1 MSTPKDRLF
10 EVYET
15 YRIAKLHRASDWKDA
30 QTLAQAK
37 KIQRNVDA
45 LETAFLKAATAEL
58 NANGPAVEAAYDA
71 AKNARESVVD
81 AYESAMALAD
91 RIRTVSNA
99 ARSVASLVKKASAK
113 F

>member
-45 LETAFLKAATAEL
+45 LETAFLKAAAAEL
-58 NANGPAVEAAYDA
+58 NANGQAIEDAYQA
-71 AKNARESVVD
+71 AREARKTVVK
-81 AYESAMALAD
+81 AYEDAKALAD
-91 RIRTVSNA
+91 RIRAVSDA
-99 ARSVASLVKKASAK
+99 AKSVASLVKKASAK
-113 F
+113 V

>member
-15 YRIAKLHRASDWKDA
+15 YRIAKLHRTSDWKDA
-30 QTLAQAK
+30 QTMSQVK

-58 NANGPAVEAAYDA
+58 NANGAAVEAAYDA
-71 AKNARESVVD
+71 AKSARQSVLE
-81 AYESAMALAD
+81 AYEGAVALAD
-91 RIRTVSNA
+91 RIRTVSDA
-99 ARSVASLVKKASAK
+99 AKSVANLVKKASEK
-113 F
+113 L

>member
-15 YRIAKLHRASDWKDA
+15 YRIAKLHRGSDWKDA

-45 LETAFLKAATAEL
+45 LETTFLKAATAEL
-58 NANGPAVEAAYDA
+58 NANGAAVEDAYDA
-71 AKNARESVVD
+71 ARFARESVED
-81 AYESAMALAD
+81 AYESAQAVAD
-91 RIRTVSNA
+91 RIRAVSDA
-99 ARSVASLVKKASAK
+99 AKSMANLVKKASAK
-113 F
+113 L

>member
-30 QTLAQAK
+30 QTLGQAK
-37 KIQRNVDA
+37 KIQRNVDT

-58 NANGPAVEAAYDA
+58 NANGDAVE
-71 AKNARESVVD
+71 D
-81 AYESAMALAD
+81 AYQTARSARKAVQKAYEDAIELAD
-91 RIRTVSNA
+91 RIRTVSDA
-99 ARSVASLVKKASAK
+99 ARSVSNLVKKASAK
-113 F
+113 L